1 MPMQPVRYTVSS
13 TELLY
18 ERAMAKFYQ
27 AVANENA
34 IEIDKIER
42 FSTKKLSGIGV
53 DNLERRQSLPYGNIE
68 QIIAQTV
75 IKPLNEVAVN
85 RRLSTET
92 SEKLLAKN
100 KNGEDPSY
108 AFDVD
113 DLIENRNHFQKPV
126 KNLESSPIDK
136 TSSLDRSPNKKIK
149 IVEDVQVVNEEEV
162 YSSDYTDST
171 VSSSDSIV
179 AKMASLKERLLNIE
193 SDGDEESKTYH
204 PPSID
209 LRSLTSPYKL
219 PEHGQAVNVL
229 TKPHRLPDPN
239 FVPKPILKRPTS
251 PIPTSMN
258 VSFSSSPTR
267 PPSIPKI
274 RAFSP
279 PPQSTTGSPLMIPP
293 SPEQI
298 EMSIGA
304 KRTLEEREH
313 TSKKGI
319 KNFFKKITTSPLS
332 SKEKLNMKQK
342 QNFIKETQLGPALL
356 KNDQFINT
364 LSTDLSEP
372 SVTMLQTLTR
382 PQIKASNERGRKLL
396 QQRQNSEEENKTVI
410 DHYTT
415 ILRDTVQTAKDKIP
429 IYLNRDAIK
438 KEHEKAKEEGEDID
452 LEEEQNKPIV
462 SQDKRELD
470 LNALTFIR
478 RQRSKDSSVNQSL
491 QSRDQ
496 SIVRNQIKGQFSA
509 TIVLTSNF
517 LPKNSIDA
525 FCSDRRSTHS
535 FDTLPSKQL
544 VMSQSTKYLPLT
556 DITVSRFNN
565 TEDVFND
572 NKKLFQYSRS
582 ENESQISTQSK
593 TPEELDV
600 ENRLK
605 SNMSY
610 VMDVCLLGFSFYL
623 YIFKDA
629 VFCIPILI
637 LLIYRHLGEVIKKNP
652 WLSQKKN

>member
-1 MPMQPVRYTVSS
+1 MQPVRYTVSS

-42 FSTKKLSGIGV
+42 FSTKKLSRIGV
-53 DNLERRQSLPYGNIE
+53 DNLERRKSVPYGNIE

-75 IKPLNEVAVN
+75 IKPLKEGKQVAVK

-92 SEKLLAKN
+92 SETLLGKC
-100 KNGEDPSY
+100 KNGKEPSY
-108 AFDVD
+108 AFDLD
-113 DLIENRNHFQKPV
+113 DLVKNRNHFQKPV
-126 KNLESSPIDK
+126 KNLDLSLSSPIDK

-149 IVEDVQVVNEEEV
+149 IVEDLQIVNKEET

-179 AKMASLKERLLNIE
+179 TKMASLKERLSNIE

-204 PPSID
+204 PRSIN

-229 TKPHRLPDPN
+229 TKPHPLPDPN

-251 PIPTSMN
+251 PIPTSEN
-258 VSFSSSPTR
+258 VNFLSSPTR

-279 PPQSTTGSPLMIPP
+279 PPQSTTGSLLMIPP

-298 EMSIGA
+298 GA
-304 KRTLEEREH
+304 KQTLEEREH
-313 TSKKGI
+313 TSRKGI
-319 KNFFKKITTSPLS
+319 KIFKKITTSPLS
-332 SKEKLNMKQK
+332 SKEKLNVTNMKQK
-342 QNFIKETQLGPALL
+342 QKFIKGTQLSPALL
-356 KNDQFINT
+356 KHDQFVNP
-364 LSTDLSEP
+364 LSTDISEP
-372 SVTMLQTLTR
+372 SVTMIQTLDR

-396 QQRQNSEEENKTVI
+396 RQRQNSEEENKTVI

-415 ILRDTVQTAKDKIP
+415 ILRDHDTVQTAKDKIP

-438 KEHEKAKEEGEDID
+438 KEHEKAKEEGDYID

-462 SQDKRELD
+462 SQDKKRELD

-496 SIVRNQIKGQFSA
+496 SLARNQIKGQFSA
-509 TIVLTSNF
+509 TIVLKSNS
-517 LPKNSIDA
+517 LPKNRIDA
-525 FCSDRRSTHS
+525 FHSDRRSTHS
-535 FDTLPSKQL
+535 RDTLPSKQL
-544 VMSQSTKYLPLT
+544 VMSLPTKYLPLN

-565 TEDVFND
+565 TDDVFKD

-582 ENESQISTQSK
+582 DNESQISTRSK

-637 LLIYRHLGEVIKKNP
+637 LLIYRHLGEVIKKK
-652 WLSQKKN
+652 SVA